1 MRYCWLILGLAI
13 ACAVAAPIPAFIDL
27 PFRHAGPMRIDS
39 RGRSQNGAVN
49 KILLGPGRVA
59 YAASVAGGV
68 WRTDDITVD
77 SPRWRPLTDNLV
89 VARRSPQSNP
99 RIGL

>member
-1 MRYCWLILGLAI
+1 
-13 ACAVAAPIPAFIDL
+13 
-27 PFRHAGPMRIDS
+27 MRIDS

-89 VARRSPQSNP
+89 QCAPSASFNYA
-99 RIGL
+99 